1 MQNEYLPL
9 DPQIMEDVRNHL
21 GGYNQS
27 SHSQNH
33 DAEFQD
39 AEHEHEHEQHD
50 SDSFQAML
58 GTNHRGREGDPGN
71 EDLDMLIDQEEDG
84 DAEGDATPDAEG
96 DGDGA
101 IIQLQAEAAARAAE
115 EALRTVGR
123 EYGAG

>member
-1 MQNEYLPL
+1 MRHARQRRRGP
-9 DPQIMEDVRNHL
+9 PGRSAAHHVRHQTGYEGIARASARRH
-21 GGYNQS
+21 GGS
-27 SHSQNH
+27 
-33 DAEFQD
+33 
-39 AEHEHEHEQHD
+39 
-50 SDSFQAML
+50 
-58 GTNHRGREGDPGN
+58 RGAPGN
-71 EDLDMLIDQEEDG
+71 GNGDGDGDLDMLIDQEEDG